1 MPWPKEEPTGAN
13 PPDGALINYYLE
25 AAAAGPVTLEIRRAD
40 GRLARRYSS
49 DDPVTPIPD
58 AKTAPVPLYW
68 FRPPQ
73 SLSAAA
79 GMHRFV
85 WDVHYQPIAGAGG
98 GGRGGLPI
106 QGIPYNSPSSA
117 TTPWVSPG
125 TYTVTL
131 TADGKSYSQPI
142 TVKQDPR
149 VKTPAA
155 VMQQVYALTDA
166 MYFGAVDAQDAAA
179 AAASMREQ
187 AGKIQAQG
195 AAAETLAAFLKQLAA
210 LEGQPQAV
218 AGGGRGA
225 GPGGAGRGEAPPPA
239 ASGTLRGVA
248 TLLAS
253 QMNAMQ
259 AADVAPTANTL
270 TAVTAAL
277 RTGDDVMARWA
288 ALLSKDL
295 PALNATL
302 KAAGLPAIG
311 GRPGR

>member
-1 MPWPKEEPTGAN
+1 
-13 PPDGALINYYLE
+13 
-25 AAAAGPVTLEIRRAD
+25 
-40 GRLARRYSS
+40 
-49 DDPVTPIPD
+49 
-58 AKTAPVPLYW
+58 VPLYW
-68 FRPPQ
+68 YRPPQ
-73 SLSAAA
+73 SLSRAA

-106 QGIPYNSPSSA
+106 QGIPYNSPSGA
-117 TTPWVSPG
+117 TTPWVPPG

-131 TADGKSYSQPI
+131 TAGGKSYSQPI
-142 TVKQDPR
+142 TVQQDPR
-149 VKTPAA
+149 VTTPQA

-166 MYFGAVDAQDAAA
+166 MYFGAVDAQEASA

-195 AAAETLAAFLKQLAA
+195 AAGETLAAFIRQLAA

-218 AGGGRGA
+218 AGGGRG
-225 GPGGAGRGEAPPPA
+225 GGTGGGGRGEAGPVA
-239 ASGTLRGVA
+239 AANTLRSVA

-259 AADVAPTANTL
+259 AADVAPTSNTL
-270 TAVTAAL
+270 AAVTAAL
-277 RTGDDVMARWA
+277 RAGDEVMARWA
-288 ALLSKDL
+288 ALRSKDL

-311 GRPGR
+311 GRPDR

>member
-1 MPWPKEEPTGAN
+1 
-13 PPDGALINYYLE
+13 
-25 AAAAGPVTLEIRRAD
+25 
-40 GRLARRYSS
+40 
-49 DDPVTPIPD
+49 
-58 AKTAPVPLYW
+58 VPLYW
-68 FRPPQ
+68 YRPPQ
-73 SLSAAA
+73 SLSTAA
-79 GMHRFV
+79 GMHRFL

-106 QGIPYNSPSSA
+106 QGIPYNSPSGA
-117 TTPWVSPG
+117 LTPWVAPG

-131 TADGKSYSQPI
+131 TAGGKSYSQPI
-142 TVKQDPR
+142 AVQQDPR

-187 AGKIQAQG
+187 AARIEAQG
-195 AAAETLAAFLKQLAA
+195 AAAETLAAFIKQLAA
-210 LEGQPQAV
+210 LEGQPQAA
-218 AGGGRGA
+218 AGGGRGGGTGGGGRGDA
-225 GPGGAGRGEAPPPA
+225 GPVA
-239 ASGTLRGVA
+239 AANTLRSVA

-270 TAVTAAL
+270 AAVTAAL
-277 RTGDDVMARWA
+277 RSGDDVMARWA

-311 GRPGR
+311 GRTGR

>member
-1 MPWPKEEPTGAN
+1 
-13 PPDGALINYYLE
+13 
-25 AAAAGPVTLEIRRAD
+25 VT
-40 GRLARRYSS
+40 
-49 DDPVTPIPD
+49 
-58 AKTAPVPLYW
+58 
-68 FRPPQ
+68 
-73 SLSAAA
+73 
-79 GMHRFV
+79 
-85 WDVHYQPIAGAGG
+85 
-98 GGRGGLPI
+98 
-106 QGIPYNSPSSA
+106 
-117 TTPWVSPG
+117 
-125 TYTVTL
+125 
-131 TADGKSYSQPI
+131 
-142 TVKQDPR
+142 QDPR

-166 MYFGAVDAQDAAA
+166 MYFGAVDAQEASA

-195 AAAETLAAFLKQLAA
+195 ATAETLAAFVKQLAT
-210 LEGQPQAV
+210 LEGQPQTV

-225 GPGGAGRGEAPPPA
+225 GPGGAGRGEAPPAA

-277 RTGDDVMARWA
+277 RAGDEVMTRWA
-288 ALLSKDL
+288 ALTAKDL
-295 PALNATL
+295 PALNAAL

-311 GRPGR
+311 GRPDR